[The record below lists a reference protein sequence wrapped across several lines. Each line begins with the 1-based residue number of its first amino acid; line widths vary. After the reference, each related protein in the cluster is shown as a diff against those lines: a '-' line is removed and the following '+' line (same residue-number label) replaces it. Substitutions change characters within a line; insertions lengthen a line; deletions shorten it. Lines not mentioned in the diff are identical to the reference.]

1 MDMRRTDSFL
11 AICDLRLDGKMIH
24 EQLIRGCPVYT
35 ICCNI
40 VSIEW
45 ASALVPPTP
54 LSRGGGQADRCRI
67 WSINSSTANTDKHDN
82 VKPPDHQNCQIRAIP
97 FFDSWS

>member
-1 MDMRRTDSFL
+1 MLPEPFYIQNHL
-11 AICDLRLDGKMIH
+11 LWPHLVNG
-24 EQLIRGCPVYT
+24 RGDY
-35 ICCNI
+35 
-40 VSIEW
+40 IEW